1 MALKRRSFIKTTVT
15 AGTLAVLPKF
25 ALANKKPATNK
36 RVIVIGGGFAGATA
50 AKYLSMWSANTEV
63 IMIERNAQFVS
74 CPQSN
79 LVLGGSRSLQQLTTD
94 YHGLS
99 DNHGVNTVQ
108 AEVVSIDTDKQ
119 VVTLNDGSTLNYDRL
134 ILAPGVDFIYDDY
147 PQLENQDKIVHA
159 WKAGP
164 QTALL
169 HSQLMA
175 MKQGGTA
182 IMTVP
187 ATPFKCPPGPYE
199 RACQIAHF
207 FKHNNPTAKL
217 IILDA
222 NADVVSKKG
231 LFKAAWKEHYAG
243 LIDYIPNSTIESID
257 INTLTIE
264 TEFDQFQAD
273 VLNVIPTQKAGK
285 VAEMAGVINVDKRW
299 CKVDFLTYESTD
311 KANVHIIGDAIHAK
325 LPKSGHMANAQAKVC
340 AAAIASLLADQQP
353 EQEPVFNNT
362 CYSFV
367 TDTEAVHVAAVY
379 RYNAEEKQ
387 MKAMPGSGVS
397 AKSSELEGAYADA
410 WAKNIWADTLK

>member
-1 MALKRRSFIKTTVT
+1 MTPKRRSFIKTAVT
-15 AGTLAVLPKF
+15 AGAVAILPKM
-25 ALANKKPATNK
+25 ALANKKLTSSK

-50 AKYLSMWSANTEV
+50 VKYLSMWSPNTEV

-79 LVLGGSRSLQQLTTD
+79 LVLGGSRSLQQLTRG

-108 AEVVSIDTDKQ
+108 AEAVSIDTDKQ
-119 VVTLNDGSTLNYDRL
+119 TVTLNDGFTLNYDRL

-147 PQLENQDKIVHA
+147 PQLENQDKIPHA

-169 HSQLMA
+169 RSQLMA

-207 FKHNNPTAKL
+207 FKQYNPTAKL

-243 LIDYIPNSTIESID
+243 LIDYIPNSTIEHID

-285 VAEMAGVINVDKRW
+285 VAEMAGVVNVDKRW
-299 CKVDFLTYESTD
+299 CKVDFLTYESTA
-311 KANVHIIGDAIHAK
+311 KSNVHIIGDAIHAK
-325 LPKSGHMANAQAKVC
+325 LPKSAHMANAQAKVC
-340 AAAIASLLADQQP
+340 AAAIASLFADQQP

-387 MKAMPGSGVS
+387 MNTMPGSGVS
-397 AKSSELEGAYADA
+397 VKSSELEGAYAEA